1 MGLAEGIRKH
11 GFRKWYERELLQSHA
26 HMLLLLFCAIGL
38 LGSFEV
44 FSRKAPLTDQ
54 LSIVASILACVA
66 VGFWAM
72 RRYLFL
78 LAHAEHVAN
87 QAVCAQCK
95 AYGRLEVLHVE
106 TARHRVGVRCTRCG
120 HGWPIEG

>member
-1 MGLAEGIRKH
+1 
-11 GFRKWYERELLQSHA
+11 
-26 HMLLLLFCAIGL
+26 
-38 LGSFEV
+38 
-44 FSRKAPLTDQ
+44 
-54 LSIVASILACVA
+54 
-66 VGFWAM
+66 M

-120 HGWPIEG
+120 HGWQIEG